1 MKDSIDTKYDGILRT
16 ELQKRLNRVPLAS
29 EIINAD
35 NDSDLVNEALWQLV
49 TDLDARLT
57 VLERGK

>member
-1 MKDSIDTKYDGILRT
+1 MKDSIDTKYDGIHRT